1 VSPNGPGLDASSA
14 PACARPRSGV
24 LLALTGLAL
33 VVGLVGTSTAAGS
46 STAHAIFPGG
56 AYFNLACGFS
66 HRNNDDPILFP
77 GQPGKSHNHTYIG
90 NTSVDAASTPA
101 SLRRG
106 ETTCEIADDS
116 STYWVPTLYLGRE
129 PVVPYAGLV
138 YYVRLTSE
146 SVSAFPPDLKIVA
159 GNPTARKAQRRDV
172 ASWSC
177 GGVGSS
183 RRFALVQA
191 CAEDEMLELRVQ
203 FPSCWN
209 GKNADSPNHRR
220 HMAYAKAGRCPST
233 HPVAVPTL
241 IIVLLYPPLPRGA
254 APSSGRFAA
263 HADFMNGWDQKALE
277 RLVASLNY

>member
-1 VSPNGPGLDASSA
+1 MSAPGPGLDTSSA
-14 PACARPRSGV
+14 PACARPSSR
-24 LLALTGLAL
+24 ALVFIGLAL
-33 VVGLVGTSTAAGS
+33 ILALAVSSAAAGS
-46 STAHAIFPGG
+46 ATTASVFPGG

-90 NTSVDAASTPA
+90 NTGVDASSTPA

-106 ETTCEIADDS
+106 QTTCELDDDS
-116 STYWVPTLYLGRE
+116 STYWVPTLYYGRE

-138 YYVRLTSE
+138 YYVKLTPE
-146 SVSAFPPDLKIVA
+146 RVSAFPPDLKIVA
-159 GNPTARKAQRRDV
+159 GNPMARKAQPKSIV
-172 ASWSC
+172 SWSC

-191 CAEDEMLELRVQ
+191 CTEDETLELRVQ

-209 GKNADSPNHRR
+209 GKNADSPNHKR

-241 IIVLLYPPLPRGA
+241 IIVLLYPPIPRTA

-263 HADFMNGWDQKALE
+263 HADFMNGWDQNALE